1 MLNTCLF
8 PVAGFGTRFLPVT
21 KSIPKEML
29 PIVDK
34 PLILYAVLEAI
45 EAGILN
51 MGLITSKHKKAI
63 EDFFDYNPEV
73 YSQVKNTPKEQL
85 LDEVFFA
92 INNANFI
99 YTRQKEIKGLGD
111 AILCGEPL
119 TNGAAAVILPDDL
132 CVNENGDSVL
142 TQMLKIYNK
151 YKCSVVAVEEIE
163 IKNSTKYGIIDG
175 AEIESNI
182 FQISNMIEKPE
193 PKDAP
198 TNLAIIGRYILTQ
211 DIFDIIKTTQPGKGG
226 EVQITDALM
235 TLAKNSQVLAYKF
248 EGKRFDC
255 GSAQGF
261 VEATNYFYNKNY

>member
-1 MLNTCLF
+1 
-8 PVAGFGTRFLPVT
+8 
-21 KSIPKEML
+21 
-29 PIVDK
+29 
-34 PLILYAVLEAI
+34 
-45 EAGILN
+45 
-51 MGLITSKHKKAI
+51 
-63 EDFFDYNPEV
+63 
-73 YSQVKNTPKEQL
+73 
-85 LDEVFFA
+85 
-92 INNANFI
+92 
-99 YTRQKEIKGLGD
+99 
-111 AILCGEPL
+111 
-119 TNGAAAVILPDDL
+119 VILPDDL